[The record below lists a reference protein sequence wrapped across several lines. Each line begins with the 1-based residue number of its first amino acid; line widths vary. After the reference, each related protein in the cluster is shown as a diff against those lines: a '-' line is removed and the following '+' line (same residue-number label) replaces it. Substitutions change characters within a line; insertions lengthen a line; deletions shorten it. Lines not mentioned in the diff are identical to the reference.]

1 MIEIAWLNSVLAIG
15 MASTLATTSPSAAKP
30 LNLSAA
36 RMSVAPVLTSA
47 QTGTEVGSC
56 RADLSVESI
65 ELRKSGPTGPTSI
78 RMVVKNTGTE
88 SFSTTPVFANAMI
101 EIKNGATGAVTQHPV
116 GNIVLIRPGQS
127 QQLSVTLRRTVF
139 DTFMPQRSSAGGVRA
154 SVNFSP
160 NAPRCGMD
168 PNSENDQ
175 LVATHEQV
183 RDWLSGVQP
192 FVFVRR

>member
-1 MIEIAWLNSVLAIG
+1 MIEFAWLSSLFAIG
-15 MASTLATTSPSAAKP
+15 MVATLATTSTSGVET

-36 RMSVAPVLTSA
+36 RMSVAPVLMRA

-88 SFSTTPVFANAMI
+88 SFSTTPVFAKAMI
-101 EIKNGATGAVTQHPV
+101 EMQNGATGAVTQHPA

-127 QQLSVTLRRTVF
+127 QQLSVTLRRAVF
-139 DTFMPQRSSAGGVRA
+139 DTFMPQRNSAGSVRA

-160 NAPRCGMD
+160 NAPRCGID

-175 LVATHEQV
+175 LIATHEQV